1 MSIIPFD
8 DRDGWIWMNG
18 EMVEWRNAQTH
29 ILNHGLHY
37 ASSVFEGIRVYGGN
51 IFKLTEHSERL
62 IKSAEIL
69 DFKIPYTVE
78 ELNAAT
84 KAIVAKQGVVD
95 GYIRPVAWRG
105 SEMMAIAA
113 QHNKT
118 HVAIATWEWP
128 NLFKGSAKENG
139 IRVKTASW
147 KRPSPET
154 APCASKAAGLY
165 MICTMS
171 KHEAEREGFHDAL
184 MHDWRGYVAE
194 LTGANLFFRFGDEL
208 HTPKPD
214 CFLDG
219 ITRRTVKALAE
230 KDGITVVER
239 HIKPE
244 ELKDATEAFA
254 TGTAAEVTPIASI
267 DDIEYGVGNMTKG
280 LQQAYMELVR
290 QPSE

>member
-1 MSIIPFD
+1 MALAFD

-18 EMVEWRNAQTH
+18 EMVEWKSATTH
-29 ILNHGLHY
+29 VLNHGLHY
-37 ASSVFEGIRVYGGN
+37 ASSVFEGIRVYDGL

-62 IKSAEIL
+62 RKSAELL
-69 DFKIPYTVE
+69 DFEIPYSVE
-78 ELNAAT
+78 ELNEAT
-84 KAIVAKQGVVD
+84 KAIVKKQGVVN

-113 QHNKT
+113 QQNKT

-128 NLFKGSAKENG
+128 NLFSGNAKEEG
-139 IRVKTASW
+139 IRVKTSSW

-154 APCASKAAGLY
+154 APSASKAAGLY

-171 KHEAEREGFHDAL
+171 KHEAERDGYNDAL
-184 MHDWRGYVAE
+184 MLDWRGHVAE
-194 LTGANLFFRFGDEL
+194 LTGANLFFRFGDAL
-208 HTPKPD
+208 HTPTPD

-219 ITRRTVKALAE
+219 ITRRTVMDLARRE
-230 KDGITVVER
+230 GIDVIER
-239 HIKPE
+239 TIMPE
-244 ELKDATEAFA
+244 EIKDATEVFA

-267 DDIEYGVGNMTKG
+267 DDHEYTVGNMTKS
-280 LQQAYMELVR
+280 LQEAYHQLVR